1 MSGVV
6 LGLLAALA
14 WGFADYL
21 AQPASRRMGAMRASF
36 AAQGFG
42 VAALLVFLVVTRTG
56 LFPTDAPAWAWA
68 LGASTLMTA
77 GGLAFYQS
85 LGLGQLA
92 VVAPIMGSYGAV
104 TTALAWLSGERLS
117 LMTGLGLLG
126 VLVAVILVSLP
137 QKAEGFQSTP
147 AQIQGAWW
155 AIFAAV
161 TLGACFFVIGY
172 GLTPRVGGVQATWML
187 RLCTLVFTFITLSVW
202 QKRRTGLRPADGP
215 GALKYAGWSGLLST
229 GAILVTA
236 LGLGRGEDSIVTV
249 LGSMSIVLTT
259 LLALLLNRERL
270 GGVQWAGVG
279 LAILSTLLVGLK

>member
-1 MSGVV
+1 MSGVA

-42 VAALLVFLVVTRTG
+42 VAALLIYLLLTRQP
-56 LFPTDAPAWAWA
+56 LFPTDAVAWAWA

-117 LMTGLGLLG
+117 LLTGLGLLG
-126 VLVAVILVSLP
+126 VLVAVVLVSLP
-137 QKAEGFQSTP
+137 QKTEGFQSTP

-155 AIFAAV
+155 AVFAAV

-172 GLTPRVGGVQATWML
+172 GLTPRVGGVQATWTL
-187 RLCTLVFTFITLSVW
+187 RLCTLALTFLTLSVW
-202 QKRRTGLRPADGP
+202 QQRHAGLPRADGP

-229 GAILVTA
+229 GAILFTA

-259 LLALLLNRERL
+259 LLALVLNRERL
-270 GGVQWAGVG
+270 GGVQWAGVA
-279 LAILSTLLVGLK
+279 LACLSTALVGFR

>member
-1 MSGVV
+1 MSGVT

-42 VAALLVFLVVTRTG
+42 VAALLAYLLLSG
-56 LFPTDAPAWAWA
+56 QHLFPTDAVAWVWA

-117 LMTGLGLLG
+117 LLTGLSLLG
-126 VLVAVILVSLP
+126 VLVSVVLVSLP
-137 QKAEGFQSTP
+137 QKTEGFESTP
-147 AQIQGAWW
+147 AQLRGAWW
-155 AIFAAV
+155 AICSAV
-161 TLGACFFVIGY
+161 TLGTCFFVIGY
-172 GLTPRVGGVQATWML
+172 GLTPRVGGVQATWIL
-187 RLCTLVFTFITLSVW
+187 RLCTLVLTFVTLRIW
-202 QKRRTGLRPADGP
+202 QGRRTGMRPADGP

-236 LGLGRGEDSIVTV
+236 LGLGRGEDSVVTV

-259 LLALLLNRERL
+259 LLALFLNRERL
-270 GGVQWAGVG
+270 GAVQWAGVA
-279 LAILSTLLVGLK
+279 LACLSTALVGLR

>member
-1 MSGVV
+1 MGGVT

-42 VAALLVFLVVTRTG
+42 AAALLIFLVLTGTG
-56 LFPTDAPAWAWA
+56 LFPTDAVAWAWA

-117 LMTGLGLLG
+117 LLTGLGLLG
-126 VLVAVILVSLP
+126 VLVAVALVSVP
-137 QKAEGFQSTP
+137 QNTEGFRSTP

-161 TLGACFFVIGY
+161 ALGAGFFVIGH
-172 GLTPRVGGVQATWML
+172 GLTPRLGGVQATWIL
-187 RLCTLVFTFITLSVW
+187 RVCTLALTFVTLRVW
-202 QKRRTGLRPADGP
+202 RRRTGMRPADGP

-229 GAILVTA
+229 GAILFTA
-236 LGLGRGEDSIVTV
+236 LGLGRGEDSVVTV

-259 LLALLLNRERL
+259 VLALLINRERL
-270 GGVQWAGVG
+270 GPVQWAGVA
-279 LAILSTLLVGLK
+279 LACLSTVLIGLK

>member
-1 MSGVV
+1 MSGVF

-36 AAQGFG
+36 VAQGFG
-42 VAALLVFLVVTRTG
+42 VAALLVFLIVTGTS
-56 LFPTDAPAWAWA
+56 LFPTDASAWAWA

-85 LGLGQLA
+85 LGLGQLV

-117 LMTGLGLLG
+117 LLTGLGLLG

-155 AIFAAV
+155 AIVAAV

-202 QKRRTGLRPADGP
+202 QKRRSGLRPADGP

-279 LAILSTLLVGLK
+279 LAILSTVLVGLK

>member
-1 MSGVV
+1 MGGVT

-42 VAALLVFLVVTRTG
+42 AAALLVFLVLTGTG
-56 LFPTDAPAWAWA
+56 LFPTDPVAWAWA
-68 LGASTLMTA
+68 AGASTLMTA
-77 GGLAFYQS
+77 GGLAFYQA

-104 TTALAWLSGERLS
+104 TAALAWLGGERLS
-117 LMTGLGLLG
+117 LPIGLGLLG
-126 VLVAVILVSLP
+126 VLAAVVLVSLP
-137 QKAEGFQSTP
+137 QNTQEFQTTP

-155 AIFAAV
+155 AILAAV
-161 TLGACFFVIGY
+161 TLGAGFFVIGL
-172 GLTPRVGGVQATWML
+172 GLTPRVGGTQGTWML
-187 RLCTLVFTFITLSVW
+187 RLCALALTYLTLRLW
-202 QKRRTGLRPADGP
+202 PRRARVPRADGP

-236 LGLGRGEDSIVTV
+236 LGLGRGEDSVVTV

-259 LLALLLNRERL
+259 LLALGLNRERL
-270 GGVQWAGVG
+270 GPVQWGGVA
-279 LAILSTLLVGLK
+279 LACLGTALVGLG

>member
-1 MSGVV
+1 MGGVT

-42 VAALLVFLVVTRTG
+42 AAALLVFLVLTGTG
-56 LFPTDAPAWAWA
+56 LFPTDAVAWAWA

-104 TTALAWLSGERLS
+104 TTALAWLGGERLS
-117 LMTGLGLLG
+117 LLTGLGLLG

-137 QKAEGFQSTP
+137 QNTEGFQSTP

-161 TLGACFFVIGY
+161 VLGAGFFVIGY
-172 GLTPRVGGVQATWML
+172 GLTPRVGGVQATWIL
-187 RLCTLVFTFITLSVW
+187 RVCTLILTFVTLRVW
-202 QKRRTGLRPADGP
+202 QRRRTGLRPADGP

-236 LGLGRGEDSIVTV
+236 LGLGRGEDSVVTV

-259 LLALLLNRERL
+259 VLALFLNRERL
-270 GGVQWAGVG
+270 GAVQWAGVG
-279 LAILSTLLVGLK
+279 LALFSTVLVGLK